1 MEDEKDR
8 IESLPETPET
18 SPEVNRKAG
27 VISNF
32 LWRFLER
39 IGAQGVTFIV
49 ELVLARLLNP
59 SIYGTLALVT
69 VFTTLLQVFVDSGL
83 GNALIQ
89 KKDAD
94 DTDFSSVFYF
104 NVAVCTLLY
113 GVMFIAAGPISRFY
127 DKPELVPVIRVMSLI
142 LVISGVKNVQ
152 QAYVSRHMLFKKFF
166 FATLGGTVCAAV
178 IGIWMAIAGYGVWAL
193 VAQNLVNMAMDTLIL
208 WITVPWRPKK
218 RFSWERLKGL
228 LSFGWKLLASK
239 LLDTLYD
246 ELRQLLI
253 GKYYTDADLA
263 FYNQGKRY
271 PHFAVTNI
279 NYSLDSVLF
288 PTLSKEQSDIEKVR
302 NITRRA
308 IQVGTYLLM
317 PVMTGIAVCAKPLIS
332 MLLTAKWLPVIPYLR
347 IFCACYAFYTVNTAN
362 LNAIKALG
370 HSELVLKLEFIKK
383 GIGLALLLSTL
394 WISVEAMAYSLLL
407 SSLLCQIINASP
419 NRRLLGYSYRDQLKD
434 MLPQLLLSLFMG
446 ACVLSVLLLG
456 LSSLPTILIQVPL
469 GVAIYWGGSV
479 LFKLDSYH
487 YLLATAKELLA
498 RLKARK
504 AEK

>member
-1 MEDEKDR
+1 MEEEKLSR
-8 IESLPETPET
+8 PESQKT
-18 SPEVNRKAG
+18 R

-32 LWRFLER
+32 LWRFFER

-49 ELVLARLLNP
+49 ELVLARILDP
-59 SIYGTLALVT
+59 AVYGTLALVT
-69 VFTTLLQVFVDSGL
+69 VFTTLMQVFVDSGL

-104 NVAVCTLLY
+104 NIVMCTVLY
-113 GVMFIAAGPISRFY
+113 GLMFIAAVPISRFY

-166 FATLGGTVCAAV
+166 FATLAGTVCAAGV
-178 IGIWMAIAGYGVWAL
+178 GIWMAVRGYGVWAL
-193 VAQNLVNMAMDTLIL
+193 VAQNLVNMAMDTLVL
-208 WITVPWRPKK
+208 WITVKWRPKK
-218 RFSWERLKGL
+218 TFSWPRLKGL
-228 LSFGWKLLASK
+228 LSYGWKLLASK

-253 GKYYTDADLA
+253 GKLYTDADLA

-279 NYSLDSVLF
+279 NSSLDSVLF
-288 PTLSKEQSDIEKVR
+288 PALSKEQSEPAKVKA
-302 NITRRA
+302 ITRRA

-317 PVMTGIAVCAKPLIS
+317 PVMTGIAVCATPLIS
-332 MLLTAKWLPVIPYLR
+332 LLVTDKWLPVVPYLR

-370 HSELVLKLEFIKK
+370 RSDLVLKLEFIKK
-383 GIGLALLLSTL
+383 GIGLALLLGTL
-394 WISVEAMAYSLLL
+394 WISVEALAYSMLL
-407 SSLLCQIINASP
+407 SSVLCQIINASP
-419 NRRLLGYSYRDQLKD
+419 NRKLLDYSYKDQVKD

-446 ACVLSVLLLG
+446 ACVLAVTLFK
-456 LSSLPTILIQVPL
+456 LPDLVTLLIQVPL
-469 GVAIYWGGSV
+469 GVAIYWGGSK
-479 LFKLDSYH
+479 LFGIESYG
-487 YLLATAKELLA
+487 YLLRTVLDLVA
-498 RLKARK
+498 RFRK
-504 AEK
+504 KDQENA